1 MSFKLN
7 PTLEADS
14 YVLGTFPLSLLLLI
28 NDSQYPW
35 FTLVPQRSNISEI
48 YELSETEQTQLW
60 LESRQLSIA
69 VMQVHKGDKLNVAAI
84 GNMVNQL
91 HLHHVVRFKTDKC
104 WPKPIWGQL
113 PMKPYILPEVNK
125 LKTQLIMG
133 LKHTQFEPSTD
144 S

>member
-69 VMQVHKGDKLNVAAI
+69 VMQVHK
-84 GNMVNQL
+84 
-91 HLHHVVRFKTDKC
+91 
-104 WPKPIWGQL
+104 
-113 PMKPYILPEVNK
+113 
-125 LKTQLIMG
+125 
-133 LKHTQFEPSTD
+133 
-144 S
+144 